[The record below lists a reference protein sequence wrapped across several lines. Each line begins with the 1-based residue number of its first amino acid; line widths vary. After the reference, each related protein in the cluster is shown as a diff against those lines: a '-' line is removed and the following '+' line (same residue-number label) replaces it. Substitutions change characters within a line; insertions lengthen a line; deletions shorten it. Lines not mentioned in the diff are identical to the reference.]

1 MICFEWVCRLQ
12 TSHHECPVAPAG
24 AKAEIQ
30 KLLVPKDAPGGH
42 FPHRGV
48 RVRAFYFKWLKIF
61 VDITCHYGGTV
72 FDLQPKI
79 SFFLTF

>member
-1 MICFEWVCRLQ
+1 
-12 TSHHECPVAPAG
+12 
-24 AKAEIQ
+24 
-30 KLLVPKDAPGGH
+30 
-42 FPHRGV
+42 V

-61 VDITCHYGGTV
+61 VDSTCHYGGPA